1 MSKHIGWGAVVA
13 LLACAVSIATPA
25 ASYAAIF
32 GQVSTAYTLEK
43 NAMDM
48 GGFVSVFEGSALV
61 FGQYRRGLFSK
72 ADFGVQGGFIDP
84 EVGDIGL
91 ALGGDV
97 KFLVMQTSSSTPFDL
112 ALDPRFTYLN
122 FDRFS
127 VWSLGGSV
135 VISRDYAVEQG
146 SIAPYGALNL
156 RIENTSFDED
166 LGHTELAAAS
176 QDHIDDSE
184 SDFEMSGI
192 AGVRWDVSELL
203 DILGEVVFD
212 RDIGFTIGLN
222 FKL

>member
-1 MSKHIGWGAVVA
+1 MSKHIGWVAVVVLIA
-13 LLACAVSIATPA
+13 AVSLVAPT
-25 ASYAAIF
+25 ASHAAIF
-32 GQVSTAYTLEK
+32 GQVSTAYTLDK
-43 NAMDM
+43 GAMDL

-91 ALGGDV
+91 ALGADM
-97 KFLVMQTSSSTPFDL
+97 KFLIMQTSASTPFDL

-122 FDRFS
+122 FDQFS

-146 SIAPYGALNL
+146 SLAPYGALNL
-156 RIENTSFDED
+156 RIENSSVDD
-166 LGHTELAAAS
+166 VPATEAQGS
-176 QDHIDDSE
+176 DSE